1 MKPPRPA
8 AKNKKSGVDSAPAKK
23 QVGIVDDHTMMREG
37 LRQSVNAESDLEVCW
52 TAGSVSE
59 ALAGLE
65 RFRPDILTVDITLP
79 GRNGLELIKD
89 VLALAPGLPI
99 LVVSMHE
106 ESLYA
111 QRVLKSGAKGYIMK
125 DAPHDDLMKAIR
137 RVSEGKVWLS
147 AKMSEEILDAFS
159 GGKPK
164 RPVDGVQK
172 LSDRE
177 FEVFQ
182 LLGEGRSTNQIAD
195 ALNISTKTVDV
206 HKSHIR
212 EKLELED
219 TPAVLRHAIRWTETK
234 RLTGE

>member
-1 MKPPRPA
+1 MKKPA
-8 AKNKKSGVDSAPAKK
+8 SKNTPASASEAVSKK
-23 QVGIVDDHTMMREG
+23 QVAIVDDHTMMREG
-37 LRQSVNAESDLEVCW
+37 LKQSVNAEPDMEVCW
-52 TAGSVSE
+52 AAGSVAE
-59 ALAGLE
+59 TLNALE
-65 RFRPDILTVDITLP
+65 HRRPDILTVDITLP

-89 VLALAPGLPI
+89 VLALVPGLPI
-99 LVVSMHE
+99 LVISMHE

-111 QRVLKSGAKGYIMK
+111 QRVLKGGAKGYIMK
-125 DAPHDDLMKAIR
+125 DAPHEDLMRAIR
-137 RVSEGKVWLS
+137 RVSDGKVWLS

-159 GGKPK
+159 GGQPR
-164 RPVDGVQK
+164 RPVDSVQK

-195 ALNISTKTVDV
+195 SLNISTKTVDV

-219 TPAVLRHAIRWTETK
+219 SSAALRHAIRWTETK
-234 RLTGE
+234 RLAGD